1 MRVVFREKITSDFST
16 FLCYFRYPNDYD
28 PYERPESNVGF
39 IHDGHAID
47 GYGRPVSRHGG
58 RNMGGG
64 GYDSYMN
71 GGSNPDDD
79 YDFGYSGYG
88 H

>member
-1 MRVVFREKITSDFST
+1 MEEIVSSVNLS
-16 FLCYFRYPNDYD
+16 CRYPNDYD

-39 IHDGHAID
+39 IQDGQAMD
-47 GYGRPVSRHGG
+47 EYGRPVSRRGG
-58 RNMGGG
+58 RG
-64 GYDSYMN
+64 GYDPYMN

-88 H
+88 R